1 MEQQNSLALTPDEI
15 YTLTHC
21 KRAKEQLRELARMRI
36 PATRR
41 IDNTVCVLRMYVT
54 NPALLPG
61 AAGQPGT
68 DGPQLKSSRR

>member
-1 MEQQNSLALTPDEI
+1 MDQDSIALTPDEI
-15 YTLTHC
+15 YLLTHC

-54 NPALLPG
+54 GPPALL
-61 AAGQPGT
+61 AAQVGT

>member
-1 MEQQNSLALTPDEI
+1 MDQNSLALTPDEI
-15 YTLTHC
+15 YMLTHC

-41 IDNTVCVLRMYVT
+41 VDNTVCVLRMYVT
-54 NPALLPG
+54 APAALL
-61 AAGQPGT
+61 AGQVGG

>member
-1 MEQQNSLALTPDEI
+1 MMGEGTTTTLSPDEI
-15 YTLTHC
+15 YELTHC

-41 IDNTVCVLRMYVT
+41 VDNTVCVLRMYVT
-54 NPALLPG
+54 NPAAL
-61 AAGQPGT
+61 AASQPAS